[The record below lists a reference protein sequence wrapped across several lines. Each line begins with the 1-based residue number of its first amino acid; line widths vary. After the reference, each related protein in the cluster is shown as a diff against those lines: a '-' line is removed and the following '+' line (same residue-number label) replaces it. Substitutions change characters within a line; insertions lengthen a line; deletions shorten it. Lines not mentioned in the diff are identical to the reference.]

1 MFRIEDGRF
10 TPFPLFAE
18 TVRMEMDMSDMRIM
32 LSGAIRITALLP
44 VAVRLFDKSPESRPV
59 VRLYRYGYFTPLPQ
73 CWKRLSLVELCPS
86 STVHTQNA
94 QTV

>member
-32 LSGAIRITALLP
+32 LTALLP
-44 VAVRLFDKSPESRPV
+44 VAVWLFDKSPESRPV

>member
-32 LSGAIRITALLP
+32 LHRFNLYCLLRFGYLIT
-44 VAVRLFDKSPESRPV
+44 SPESRPV

>member
-32 LSGAIRITALLP
+32 LTLL
-44 VAVRLFDKSPESRPV
+44 
-59 VRLYRYGYFTPLPQ
+59 TPNRFIA
-73 CWKRLSLVELCPS
+73 CCGSVI
-86 STVHTQNA
+86 
-94 QTV
+94 

>member
-32 LSGAIRITALLP
+32 LYPDNRFIAA

-73 CWKRLSLVELCPS
+73 GWKRLSLVELCPS

>member
-32 LSGAIRITALLP
+32 LTALLP